1 MPSIR
6 VLLADD
12 HAIVREGLKS
22 LISQQN
28 DMQVVGEASDGRTAH
43 RLVQDLTP
51 DVVVM
56 DVSMPELGG
65 AAATAEIRRDFPG
78 CRVVALTVHEGEGYL
93 HQLLQ
98 AGASGY
104 VLKRSAAEDLVR
116 AVREVAAGGTYL
128 DPKAAGQILGSIV
141 RPSKAAETSE
151 QQLTSR
157 ETEVIRL
164 LARGHINREIAELL
178 DLSIKTIEVHKA
190 RALEKLGLRT
200 RADLVR
206 YAIQHNWLS
215 KE

>member
-12 HAIVREGLKS
+12 HAVVREGLKS
-22 LISQQN
+22 LISQQD
-28 DMQVVGEASDGRTAH
+28 DMQVVGEASDGQTAH
-43 RLVQDLTP
+43 RLARQLAP

-65 AAATAEIRRDFPG
+65 AAATAEILRDAPG

-141 RPSKAAETSE
+141 RPSKTSTLE
-151 QQLTSR
+151 QELTSR
-157 ETEVIRL
+157 ETEVVRL
-164 LARGHINREIAELL
+164 LARGHINREIAEFL
-178 DLSIKTIEVHKA
+178 DLSVKTVEVHKA
-190 RALEKLGLRT
+190 KALEKLGLRS

-215 KE
+215 TD

>member
-1 MPSIR
+1 
-6 VLLADD
+6 V
-12 HAIVREGLKS
+12 VREGLKS
-22 LISQQN
+22 LISQQE
-28 DMQVVGEASDGRTAH
+28 DMQVVGEACDGRAAH
-43 RLVQDLTP
+43 RLAQELAP

-65 AAATAEIRRDFPG
+65 AAATAEIRRDAPG
-78 CRVVALTVHEGEGYL
+78 CRIVALTVHEGEGYL

-116 AVREVAAGGTYL
+116 AVREVAAGGIYL

-141 RPSKAAETSE
+141 RPSKAPNPE
-151 QQLTSR
+151 QELTSR
-157 ETEVIRL
+157 ETEVVRL
-164 LARGHINREIAELL
+164 LARGHINREIAEFL
-178 DLSIKTIEVHKA
+178 DLSVKTVEVHKA
-190 RALEKLGLRT
+190 KALEKLGLRS

-215 KE
+215 TD

>member
-1 MPSIR
+1 MPPIR

-12 HAIVREGLKS
+12 HAVVREGLKS
-22 LISQQN
+22 LISQQD
-28 DMQVVGEASDGRTAH
+28 DMQVVGEASDGRAAH
-43 RLVQDLTP
+43 RLAQEFAP

-65 AAATAEIRRDFPG
+65 AAATAEIRRDAPG

-141 RPSKAAETSE
+141 RPSKAANSE
-151 QQLTSR
+151 QELTSR
-157 ETEVIRL
+157 ETEVVRL
-164 LARGHINREIAELL
+164 LACGHINREIAEFL
-178 DLSIKTIEVHKA
+178 DLSVKTVEVHKA
-190 RALEKLGLRT
+190 KALEKLGLRS

-206 YAIQHNWLS
+206 YAIQHDWLS
-215 KE
+215 TN

>member
-6 VLLADD
+6 VVLADD
-12 HAIVREGLKS
+12 HAVVREGLKS
-22 LISQQN
+22 LISQQD
-28 DMQVVGEASDGRTAH
+28 DMQVVGEASDGRMAH
-43 RLVQDLTP
+43 RLAQELAP

-65 AAATAEIRRDFPG
+65 AAATAEIRRDAPG

-128 DPKAAGQILGSIV
+128 DPKAAGQILSSIV
-141 RPSKAAETSE
+141 RPSKAANSE
-151 QQLTSR
+151 QELTSR
-157 ETEVIRL
+157 ETEVVRL
-164 LARGHINREIAELL
+164 LARGHINREIAKFL
-178 DLSIKTIEVHKA
+178 DLSVKTVEVHKA
-190 RALEKLGLRT
+190 KALEKLGLRS

-206 YAIQHNWLS
+206 YAIQHDWLS
-215 KE
+215 TN

>member
-128 DPKAAGQILGSIV
+128 DPKAAGQILGSIA

>member
-1 MPSIR
+1 MQSIR

-12 HAIVREGLKS
+12 HAVVREGLKS
-22 LISQQN
+22 LISQQE
-28 DMQVVGEASDGRTAH
+28 DMLVVGEASDGRTAH
-43 RLVQDLTP
+43 QLAQQLAP

-65 AAATAEIRRDFPG
+65 AAATAEIRRDAPG

-128 DPKAAGQILGSIV
+128 DPKAAGQILGSLV
-141 RPSKAAETSE
+141 RPPKAPTSE
-151 QQLTSR
+151 QVLTAR
-157 ETEVIRL
+157 ETEVVRL
-164 LARGHINREIAELL
+164 LARGHINREIAEFL
-178 DLSIKTIEVHKA
+178 DLSIKTVEVHKA
-190 RALEKLGLRT
+190 KALEKLGLRS

-206 YAIQHNWLS
+206 YAIQHNWLTTN
-215 KE
+215 